1 VSDVA
6 GPVGFVRRP
15 ALARLRR
22 ATIFLMP
29 LVVGLAAASILA
41 GLQSNEQTA
50 RETRLVLAQ
59 IHEDALL
66 QQEIV
71 THAEVMGYLT
81 PDLPH
86 SLAVLKTSTDTNVSQ
101 LERIAGGAGAGAVAT
116 TWAAYHT
123 AQVRTTKSLRVD
135 TSMPTTGTTMKMAAP
150 TSTMPAVTP
159 SAAPS
164 SNAMPTTAPSGSSMA
179 MGATTPATATHGSSM
194 PTGSAGTAPAP
205 GTPTQAVAAPPT
217 VQATFA
223 RFIAAINAASNAA
236 DARVTTASGQT
247 RAGSVATVV
256 LEALILALAFLWF
269 ALARTRAADA
279 SRRAL
284 AESEARFRSLV
295 QNASDVVMVLSPDQ
309 RIEYVTPSVLGL
321 VGLDADT
328 VQGRRIAGMVNT
340 QDRTVLLAFL
350 HEIEGDHSG
359 GSRSVEFRIK
369 HDDGRWI
376 TVEALATRPR
386 DGSDLGLILTMRDTT
401 ERKKF
406 EEQLTHQAF
415 HDALT
420 GLPNRALFHDR
431 LGHALTRRSDD
442 ASTVAILFLDLD
454 DFKTVNDSLGHEA
467 GDEILVEVADRLQ
480 RCLRSSD
487 TPARLGG
494 DEFAVLLEGISD
506 ISEAV
511 EAGQRIIAA
520 LERPLRLRGREITTT
535 ASIGISLGLPHIS
548 DAQELLR
555 DADTAMYA
563 AKGRGRGSIEVFQ
576 EMMHEI
582 AHDRLS
588 LKSDLEGALVRGEFV
603 VHYQPTVNLNSGDF
617 TGFEAL
623 VRWQHPDRGLVPPL
637 EFIPLCEETGLIVPL
652 GGFVLNS
659 ACRQAVS
666 WQQTYPAR
674 NQRTM
679 SVNVSVKQ
687 LESPGFVEEVRVAL
701 DSSGLEPNNLVLEIT
716 EGVLLRETDEI
727 AARLR
732 ELKVLGVQLAID
744 DFGTGYSSLSY
755 LQTLPLDVLK
765 IDKRFVDN
773 VSVGANNAAL
783 ASAIIAIGQ
792 ALGMQT
798 VAEGIEREEQA
809 NTLRRLHCQSGQG
822 YMFARPLDPAGIEAL
837 LAAVQSDQGPG
848 ASRRR
853 PRKPSVA
860 GPTAT
865 ELKPAADTP
874 SPGPRPVP
882 ETEAEPASA
891 TSVAA
896 ARAAEIRAWAR
907 CNGIELSS
915 RGPIPAAARTAYV
928 EAHR

>member
-1 VSDVA
+1 MSDVA
-6 GPVGFVRRP
+6 GPLLTVRRP
-15 ALARLRR
+15 ALTRLRR
-22 ATIFLMP
+22 ATVVLMP
-29 LVVGLAAASILA
+29 LVVGLAAAAILA

-66 QQEIV
+66 QQEIL
-71 THAEVMGYLT
+71 THAQVMGYLT
-81 PDLPH
+81 SDLPH
-86 SLAVLKTSTDTNVSQ
+86 SLAVLKASTDTNVSQ
-101 LERIAGGAGAGAVAT
+101 LKKIAGGPAASAVAT
-116 TWAAYHT
+116 SWLSYQS
-123 AQVRTTKSLRVD
+123 AQVQTIKSLRID
-135 TSMPTTGTTMKMAAP
+135 TTTPTAGGMATMKTTAP
-150 TSTMPAVTP
+150 ASTMPAASPSAVPSPNTMPVTP
-159 SAAPS
+159 SGGSIMPMGSTATASAAGAPS
-164 SNAMPTTAPSGSSMA
+164 QTT
-179 MGATTPATATHGSSM
+179 TR
-194 PTGSAGTAPAP
+194 APAASADQ
-205 GTPTQAVAAPPT
+205 T
-217 VQATFA
+217 TFT
-223 RFIAAINAASNAA
+223 RFITAINTASDAA

-247 RAGSVATVV
+247 RAGSVLTVV
-256 LEALILALAFLWF
+256 VEALILALAFLWF
-269 ALARTRAADA
+269 ALARTRAAEE
-279 SRRAL
+279 SRHAL

-295 QNASDVVMVLSPDQ
+295 QNATDVVMVLTPDLHIQ
-309 RIEYVTPSVLGL
+309 YVTPSVLGV
-321 VGLDADT
+321 VGLEADA
-328 VQGRRIAGMVNT
+328 VQGKSISRMVNA

-350 HEIEGDHSG
+350 REIEGDEAG

-369 HDDGRWI
+369 HQDGRWI

-454 DFKTVNDSLGHEA
+454 DFKTINDSLGHEA

-511 EAGQRIIAA
+511 EAGQRIISA
-520 LERPLRLRGREITTT
+520 LERPLRLRDREITTT

-576 EMMHEI
+576 ELMHEI

-588 LKSDLEGALVRGEFV
+588 LKSDLDGALLRDEFV
-603 VHYQPTVNLNSGDF
+603 IHYQPTVNLSSGDF

-652 GGFVLNS
+652 GAFVLNS
-659 ACRQAVS
+659 ACRQARA

-674 NQRTM
+674 QQRTM

-701 DSSGLEPNNLVLEIT
+701 ESSGLEPSSLVLEIT

-809 NTLRRLHCQSGQG
+809 NTLRRLHCQIGQG

-837 LAAVQSDQGPG
+837 LSSVQADQGPTP
-848 ASRRR
+848 ARQRSRKFSN
-853 PRKPSVA
+853 P
-860 GPTAT
+860 GTPTAPGSSPRDKAT
-865 ELKPAADTP
+865 GANAPALPQPAPHPATDP
-874 SPGPRPVP
+874 EIAEHAGGAGVAEARP
-882 ETEAEPASA
+882 
-891 TSVAA
+891 
-896 ARAAEIRAWAR
+896 AEIRAWAR
-907 CNGIELSS
+907 GNGIELSN
-915 RGPIPAAARTAYV
+915 RGPIPASARTAYV

>member
-1 VSDVA
+1 VSDVIDHVA
-6 GPVGFVRRP
+6 AAHRPVLG
-15 ALARLRR
+15 RLRR
-22 ATIFLMP
+22 AALISIP
-29 LVVGLAAASILA
+29 LVVGLAAAAILG
-41 GLQSNEQTA
+41 GLQANEQTA
-50 RETRLVLAQ
+50 RDTRLVLAQ

-66 QQEIV
+66 QQEIL
-71 THAEVMGYLT
+71 THAQVMGYLT
-81 PDLPH
+81 SDLPH
-86 SLAVLKTSTDTNVSQ
+86 SLSVLKASTDTNVSQ
-101 LERIAGGAGAGAVAT
+101 LERIAGRGVGVSAVVAT
-116 TWAAYHT
+116 WASYQS
-123 AQVRTTKSLRVD
+123 AQAQIIRSLRVD
-135 TSMPTTGTTMKMAAP
+135 ATSPPTGTMSTMKMTVAAP
-150 TSTMPAVTP
+150 ATRLATP
-159 SAAPS
+159 MASVAPNGRAAAAPS
-164 SNAMPTTAPSGSSMA
+164 ASSMPMGSSGSAVSAGASPPSSMT
-179 MGATTPATATHGSSM
+179 MSSPGAPASAGSPGHPATAAGSTPSVD
-194 PTGSAGTAPAP
+194 PTAFT
-205 GTPTQAVAAPPT
+205 
-217 VQATFA
+217 
-223 RFIAAINAASNAA
+223 RFITAIDTASNSA
-236 DARVTTASGQT
+236 DARVATASGQT
-247 RAGSVATVV
+247 RAGSVLTVV

-269 ALARTRAADA
+269 GLARTRAAQA
-279 SRRAL
+279 SRTAL
-284 AESEARFRSLV
+284 AKSEARFRSLV
-295 QNASDVVMVLSPDQ
+295 QNASDVVLVLSPEQ

-321 VGLDADT
+321 MGDDAES
-328 VQGRRIAGMVNT
+328 VQGRPIARLVNA
-340 QDRTVLLAFL
+340 QDRAVVLAFL
-350 HEIEGDHSG
+350 HEIESDESG
-359 GSRSVEFRIK
+359 GSRSIEFRIK
-369 HDDGRWI
+369 HRDGRWI

-431 LGHALTRRSDD
+431 LGHALTRRSED

-511 EAGQRIIAA
+511 EAAQRIISC

-548 DAQELLR
+548 DAHELLR

-576 EMMHEI
+576 ELMHEI

-588 LKSDLEGALVRGEFV
+588 LKTDLEGALVRGEFV
-603 VHYQPTVNLNSGDF
+603 VHYQPTVDLATGDF

-652 GGFVLNS
+652 GAFVLGS
-659 ACRQAVS
+659 ACRQARK
-666 WQQTYPAR
+666 WHETYPTR
-674 NQRTM
+674 RQRSM

-687 LESPGFVEEVRVAL
+687 LEAPGFVDEVRSTL
-701 DSSGLEPNNLVLEIT
+701 DSSGLDPNSLVLEIT

-732 ELKVLGVQLAID
+732 ELKGLGVQLAID

-809 NTLRRLHCQSGQG
+809 ITLRRLHCEIGQG
-822 YMFARPLDPAGIEAL
+822 YMFARPLDPAGIEVL
-837 LAAVQSDQGPG
+837 LAAVEPSAVP
-848 ASRRR
+848 APAARRR
-853 PRKPSVA
+853 PQKPSQ
-860 GPTAT
+860 
-865 ELKPAADTP
+865 AASLT
-874 SPGPRPVP
+874 SSGLV
-882 ETEAEPASA
+882 EPQASG
-891 TSVAA
+891 SVAEV
-896 ARAAEIRAWAR
+896 RAAEIRAWAR
-907 CNGIELSS
+907 GNGIEMSD
-915 RGPIPAAARTAYV
+915 RGPIPASARTAYV

>member
-1 VSDVA
+1 VVDVVD
-6 GPVGFVRRP
+6 PVAAAHRP
-15 ALARLRR
+15 ALVRVRR
-22 ATIFLMP
+22 AALIVMP
-29 LVVGLAAASILA
+29 LVVGLAAAAILG
-41 GLQSNEQTA
+41 GLQANEQTA
-50 RETRLVLAQ
+50 RDSRLVLAQ

-66 QQEIV
+66 QQEIL
-71 THAEVMGYLT
+71 THAQVMGYLT
-81 PDLPH
+81 SDLPH
-86 SLAVLKTSTDTNVSQ
+86 SLALLKASTDENVSR
-101 LERIAGGAGAGAVAT
+101 LEKVDARGAGVSKVAS
-116 TWAAYHT
+116 TWASYQT
-123 AQVRTTKSLRVD
+123 AQARIVRSLRVD
-135 TSMPTTGTTMKMAAP
+135 TAGPTAGTMATMKMAAP
-150 TSTMPAVTP
+150 GGAMPAATPAAGTSAGGMP
-159 SAAPS
+159 SAGPSPS
-164 SNAMPTTAPSGSSMA
+164 SMPMASSGSSTTGGVSGRSA
-179 MGATTPATATHGSSM
+179 PSVGAVPSANPTAFS
-194 PTGSAGTAPAP
+194 
-205 GTPTQAVAAPPT
+205 
-217 VQATFA
+217 
-223 RFIAAINAASNAA
+223 RFIAAINSASNSA
-236 DARVTTASGQT
+236 DARVATASGQT
-247 RAGSVATVV
+247 RAGSVLTVV
-256 LEALILALAFLWF
+256 VEALILALAFLWF
-269 ALARTRAADA
+269 GLARTRAAEA

-295 QNASDVVMVLSPDQ
+295 QNASDVVMVLSPEQ
-309 RIEYVTPSVLGL
+309 KIEYVTPSVLGL
-321 VGLDADT
+321 LGRDPEA
-328 VQGRRIAGMVNT
+328 VQGQPIARLVNT
-340 QDRTVLLAFL
+340 QDRTVLMAFL
-350 HEIEGDHSG
+350 REIESDVTG

-369 HDDGRWI
+369 HRDGRWI

-431 LGHALTRRSDD
+431 LGHALTRRSED

-467 GDEILVEVADRLQ
+467 GDEILVEVSNRLQ
-480 RCLRSSD
+480 SCLRSSD

-511 EAGQRIIAA
+511 EAGQRIISS

-576 EMMHEI
+576 ELMHEL

-588 LKSDLEGALVRGEFV
+588 LKSDLEGALARGEFV
-603 VHYQPTVNLNSGDF
+603 VHYQPTVDLATGDF

-637 EFIPLCEETGLIVPL
+637 EFVPLCEETGLIVPL
-652 GGFVLNS
+652 GAFVLNS
-659 ACRQAVS
+659 ACRQART
-666 WQQTYPAR
+666 WQQAYPAR
-674 NQRTM
+674 HQRSM

-687 LESPGFVEEVRVAL
+687 LEAPSFVDEVRAAL
-701 DSSGLEPNNLVLEIT
+701 DSSGLEPSCLVLEIT

-773 VSVGANNAAL
+773 VSAGANNAAL
-783 ASAIIAIGQ
+783 ASAIIAIGH

-798 VAEGIEREEQA
+798 VAEGIEREDQA
-809 NTLRRLHCQSGQG
+809 NTLRRLHCQIGQG

-837 LAAVQSDQGPG
+837 LA
-848 ASRRR
+848 
-853 PRKPSVA
+853 
-860 GPTAT
+860 PTH
-865 ELKPAADTP
+865 P
-874 SPGPRPVP
+874 SPGPSPAARPGTRKSSDAVRATP
-882 ETEAEPASA
+882 SASREPAVRSTASA
-891 TSVAA
+891 VT
-896 ARAAEIRAWAR
+896 AAEIRVWAR
-907 CNGIELSS
+907 GHGIELSS
-915 RGPIPAAARTAYV
+915 HGPVPASARTAYV